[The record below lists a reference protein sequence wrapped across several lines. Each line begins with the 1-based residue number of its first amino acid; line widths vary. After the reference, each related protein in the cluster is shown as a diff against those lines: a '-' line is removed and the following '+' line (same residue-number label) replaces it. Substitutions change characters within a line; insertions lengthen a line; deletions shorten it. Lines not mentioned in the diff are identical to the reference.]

1 MPDTKTV
8 NYKLIYSPR
17 ENFDG
22 NAEVNGWRK
31 LGYRIL
37 SISTHGKTPAE
48 KGLIIILKGPV
59 RFEHL
64 RALNNLDV
72 KIEFIE

>member
-22 NAEVNGWRK
+22 NAEVNGESW
-31 LGYRIL
+31 
-37 SISTHGKTPAE
+37 
-48 KGLIIILKGPV
+48 V
-59 RFEHL
+59 
-64 RALNNLDV
+64 
-72 KIEFIE
+72 IEFFQ